1 MTLNL
6 RERTF
11 ELLKS
16 KPDERFRAR
25 EIAEWIHCTYP
36 AETAEK
42 QAKSTFITS
51 EGALLGQLVAEIG
64 ANRPAWQTR
73 YSNLRTTEGRP
84 RRYYWTEKS
93 EADEIQ
99 NAEQSAPMD
108 QVANQPEQQS
118 QAPVL
123 ERDLYPMLVEF
134 VGSEFGAS
142 AFRINEAT
150 ASNKK
155 GPGANKWLYPDVVAL
170 EALTSGLNR
179 EVIEA
184 VRHSGERRARLWSF
198 EVKRLLNRS
207 NVREAYFQ
215 AVSNSSWA
223 SFGYLAAAEIEGADT
238 LKEIQMLYAVHGI
251 GLIEI
256 DMESPTESVLR
267 IPARE
272 KLTIEWS
279 MCSRLADENRDY
291 SQFMRKVRQFFQ
303 TGDL

>member
-1 MTLNL
+1 MALNL
-6 RERTF
+6 RERVF

-16 KPDERFRAR
+16 REEERFKAR
-25 EIAEWIHCTYP
+25 EIAEWIHRTYP
-36 AETAEK
+36 AETADK
-42 QAKSTFITS
+42 IARSTFLKT
-51 EGALLGQLVAEIG
+51 EGALLSQIVSEIG
-64 ANRPAWQTR
+64 ANRPAWQQR
-73 YSNLRTTEGRP
+73 FPSLRTTEGRP

-93 EADEIQ
+93 EEAEIEE
-99 NAEQSAPMD
+99 AEKPSAIVKAATD
-108 QVANQPEQQS
+108 AVHGAN
-118 QAPVL
+118 VL
-123 ERDLYPMLVEF
+123 ERDLYPLLMEF
-134 VGSEFGAS
+134 IGSEFGAS

-155 GPGANKWLYPDVVAL
+155 GPGANKWLYPDIVAL
-170 EALTSGLNR
+170 EALTRGLNK

-251 GLIEI
+251 GLVEI
-256 DMESPTESVLR
+256 DMASPTESVVR

-279 MCSRLADENRDY
+279 MCSRLADENKDY
-291 SQFMRKVRQFFQ
+291 SQFMRRVRQFYQ